1 MVKSMSILEIK
12 NCTIRYQNGAP
23 AVSNVS
29 FNVEQGEIVSLVGES
44 GSGKTTIIRAI
55 LGLLPPGG
63 KVTEGE
69 ILLGGRDLLK
79 LSEHEMQSIRGK
91 EVAMIFQDVGASM
104 DPVRLVSSQYEESI
118 RVHEKLPKI
127 TCFEKAVTMLKRMH
141 LTDPKRVMGSYPF
154 ELSGGMKQRV
164 GIAMGMTAQ
173 PMLLLADEPTSAL
186 DVTIQAQVVREMKEL
201 RDKYGATI
209 IMVTHNMGV
218 ASYLSDKIGVMKN
231 SRMVEFGTRDEIIFS
246 PKEQYTI
253 DLMEAVPKMGGKRFA
268 K

>member
-1 MVKSMSILEIK
+1 MSILEIK
-12 NCTIRYQNGAP
+12 NCTVRYQNGAP
-23 AVSNVS
+23 AVSDVS
-29 FNVEQGEIVSLVGES
+29 FDVEQGEIVSLVGES
-44 GSGKTTIIRAI
+44 GSGKTTLIRAI

-63 KVTEGE
+63 KITGGE
-69 ILLGGRDLLK
+69 IILDGRDLLK
-79 LSEHEMQSIRGK
+79 LSEKEMQSVRGGDI
-91 EVAMIFQDVGASM
+91 AMIFQDVGASM
-104 DPVRLVSSQYEESI
+104 DPVRLIRSQYEESI
-118 RVHEKLPKI
+118 RVHERISKND
-127 TCFEKAVTMLKRMH
+127 CFEKALTMLRRMH

-173 PMLLLADEPTSAL
+173 PKLLLADEPTSAL
-186 DVTIQAQVVREMKEL
+186 DVTIQAQVVHEMKEL

-209 IMVTHNMGV
+209 ILVTHNMGV

-246 PKEQYTI
+246 PREQYTK
-253 DLMEAVPKMGGKRFA
+253 DLMDAVPKLGGKRFA

>member
-1 MVKSMSILEIK
+1 MSILEIK
-12 NCTIRYQNGAP
+12 NCTVRYQNGAP
-23 AVSNVS
+23 AVSDVS
-29 FNVEQGEIVSLVGES
+29 FDVEQGEIVSLVGES
-44 GSGKTTIIRAI
+44 GSGKTTLIRAI

-63 KVTEGE
+63 KVTGGE
-69 ILLGGRDLLK
+69 IILDGRDLLK
-79 LSEHEMQSIRGK
+79 LSEKEMQSVRGGDI
-91 EVAMIFQDVGASM
+91 AMIFQDVGASM
-104 DPVRLVSSQYEESI
+104 DPVRLIRSQYEESI
-118 RVHEKLPKI
+118 RVHERISKND
-127 TCFEKAVTMLKRMH
+127 CFEKALTMLRRMH

-173 PMLLLADEPTSAL
+173 PKLLLADEPTSAL
-186 DVTIQAQVVREMKEL
+186 DVTIQAQVVHEMKEL

-209 IMVTHNMGV
+209 ILVTHNMGV

-246 PKEQYTI
+246 PREQYTK
-253 DLMEAVPKMGGKRFA
+253 DLMDAVPKLGGKRFA

>member
-1 MVKSMSILEIK
+1 MSILEIK
-12 NCTIRYQNGAP
+12 NCTVRYQNGAP
-23 AVSNVS
+23 AVSDVS
-29 FNVEQGEIVSLVGES
+29 FDVEQGEIVSLVGES
-44 GSGKTTIIRAI
+44 GSGKTTLIRAI

-63 KVTEGE
+63 KVTGGE
-69 ILLGGRDLLK
+69 IILDGRDLLK
-79 LSEHEMQSIRGK
+79 LSEKEMQSVRGGDI
-91 EVAMIFQDVGASM
+91 AMIFQDVGASM
-104 DPVRLVSSQYEESI
+104 DPVRLIRSQYEESI
-118 RVHEKLPKI
+118 RVHERISKND
-127 TCFEKAVTMLKRMH
+127 CFEKALTMLRRMH

-173 PMLLLADEPTSAL
+173 PKLLLADEPTSAL
-186 DVTIQAQVVREMKEL
+186 DVTIQAQVVHEMKEL

-209 IMVTHNMGV
+209 ILVTHNMGV

-246 PKEQYTI
+246 PKEQYTK
-253 DLMEAVPKMGGKRFA
+253 DLMDAVPKLGGKRFA